1 MESTP
6 GTPRALRYS
15 WLAGELREAIL
26 NGELEPGCR
35 LPIEVELAALYGVG
49 RSTVRE
55 ALRVLLAE
63 GLVITVRGM
72 SGGTFVVRPELS
84 NIGERLEVTL
94 RLLSITERVSVTHL
108 VATRAALELPAV
120 RAVAAH
126 HTPEELDRLL
136 TALSPPERAVE
147 VGREFIT
154 NRDFHSLILEIAGN
168 PLIAATAEP
177 LFSVLRHRFLRNEAP
192 AAFWENVAS
201 DHRRIFDAIAD
212 EDANRAADEM
222 TLHLAMLCDNYT
234 LMDTMSNVALVE
246 SSRSVPVTSTNRKP
260 TKVR

>member
-1 MESTP
+1 MESSP

-26 NGELEPGCR
+26 NGELEPGHR
-35 LPIEVELAALYGVG
+35 LPVEADLATLYGVG

-63 GLVITVRGM
+63 GLVLTVRGM
-72 SGGTFVVRPELS
+72 SGGTFVVRLELS

-136 TALSPPERAVE
+136 TALSSPERAVD
-147 VGREFIT
+147 VGREFVT

-177 LFSVLRHRFLRNEAP
+177 LFSVLRHRFVRNEAP

-201 DHRRIFDAIAD
+201 DHRRIFDAIAE
-212 EDANRAADEM
+212 EDANRAVDEM
-222 TLHLAMLCDNYT
+222 TLHLARLCDNYT
-234 LMDTMSNVALVE
+234 LMDTMSNVAPVE
-246 SSRSVPVTSTNRKP
+246 SSDSVPVTSTIGKR
-260 TKVR
+260 TKGR